1 MGRQK
6 VKIKKYI
13 YIVFAEDDIPE
24 NMFDVLKLENKGKRK
39 QKINIFISKIIV
51 WMTLHFAV
59 R

>member
-39 QKINIFISKIIV
+39 QKIIV